1 MDKFIKTD
9 FLIRTLRIFY
19 TNLPNTYTMA
29 FDLSTVTKELEKM
42 KKQIDTL
49 LKKITPEE
57 SADAAPAEKKKPGRK
72 PKATV
77 VKTNP
82 DESADDASATKTT
95 PAESADD
102 APAPKPKGT
111 KAKTTE
117 SPPKRIPRLTPT
129 TKAQIKDACTTN
141 GAPYDDKFPKEFSD
155 RINNMSKDDFEK
167 CDLSAHMKEFAISK
181 IPQEGGG
188 GAADNSAPP
197 PKASRAKAQGS
208 SNAAGGGPKSA
219 TPTLLELTKLQAD
232 KTLKETTVIG
242 VYENGAG
249 KKFTGPLE
257 EEDEDMDDCEF
268 DSNNYV
274 VGNKSGRMYA
284 VDASGGPDVFVGY
297 KGVGKFKDA

>member
-1 MDKFIKTD
+1 
-9 FLIRTLRIFY
+9 
-19 TNLPNTYTMA
+19 MA

-72 PKATV
+72 SKATV
-77 VKTNP
+77 VKTTP
-82 DESADDASATKTT
+82 EESADDASAAKTT
-95 PAESADD
+95 PGESADD
-102 APAPKPKGT
+102 ASAPKPKA
-111 KAKTTE
+111 KAKAKAKDTE
-117 SPPKRIPRLTPT
+117 STPKRIPRLTPKL
-129 TKAQIKDACTTN
+129 KAQIEELFTTN
-141 GAPYDDKFPKEFSD
+141 GAPFDDKCCNALAD
-155 RINNMSKDDFEK
+155 YINNMSKDDFEK
-167 CDLSAHMKEFAISK
+167 CPLEAHMKEFAISK

-197 PKASRAKAQGS
+197 PKASRAKAHGG

-219 TPTLLELTKLQAD
+219 TPTLLELNKLQAD
-232 KTLKETTVIG
+232 KTLKETAVIG

-249 KKFTGPLE
+249 KKFSGPLE

-268 DSNNYV
+268 NGDNYV
-274 VGNKSGRMYA
+274 VGNKSGRMY
-284 VDASGGPDVFVGY
+284 DPSSGVDVFVGY